1 MPYSSPRSFPM
12 VLIQKK
18 DGFTRFCT
26 NYMKLNDVSTK
37 DLTPLPW
44 MDGSLDARWFSTLDL
59 LVEY

>member
-1 MPYSSPRSFPM
+1 M